1 MDRFRYPALALVGVV
16 VAGTLLWQAGAQT
29 TAPPLT
35 RYPYLQDMRTD
46 RVTIVWTMP
55 ELVESPVV
63 EYSTDQ
69 SFRQSVPAQILEIPP
84 GVTGLGI
91 PYYKYQVT
99 LTGLRP
105 GTEYFYR
112 VLLDGGELAPPEDLR
127 FRTAAPGP
135 FQFLAFGDSGT
146 GGDEQRR
153 LALLI
158 NRERPALVIHTGD
171 IAYPDGTFSEFRNN
185 HFAIYSPLMRRV
197 PFFPSPGNHEY
208 NTPAAIPYV
217 LLHTN
222 PTEGVPEPDQGRYY
236 SFDWGDVHFVSVDTN
251 APFARALEGRGQM
264 IRWLEEDLRR
274 TRRLWR
280 VVYFHHPVR
289 PTSNHEN
296 DPTSAQVRQHLEPIF
311 DRHDVQLIFG
321 GHEHNY
327 QQAAPRRGG
336 EFVGSGQGT
345 VNIITGGGG
354 AILYSVTPRP
364 GLVFG
369 FSDYHYLRCEVDGP
383 RLTIR
388 AIDIQD
394 RQQDQ
399 FTVTTP
405 PLLSRGGVVNAASF
419 STALA
424 PGSLISIF
432 GRRLSTEEAG
442 AGGLPLPSE
451 LGGTTV
457 TIGDRRLP
465 LLFVSRGQI
474 NAQIPFDVQG
484 SATLRVAYAGG
495 AAEVPITIS
504 DPAPAI
510 FSAGPDRPAVIH
522 SNGTLVSEAAPARPG
537 EVLTV
542 FLTGLGRPER
552 EIVAGTPAPASP
564 LISAR
569 GPIEALVGP
578 TAVTPSFAG
587 LTPGFAGLYQVN
599 LQVPAD
605 AASGSHGLRI
615 VARGIS
621 SNTVSLAVRR

>member
-1 MDRFRYPALALVGVV
+1 
-16 VAGTLLWQAGAQT
+16 
-29 TAPPLT
+29 
-35 RYPYLQDMRTD
+35 
-46 RVTIVWTMP
+46 MP
-55 ELVESPVV
+55 ELVESAIV

-69 SFRQSVPAQILEIPP
+69 SFQQSVPAQILEIPP
-84 GVTGLGI
+84 GVTALGI
-91 PYYKYQVT
+91 TYYKYHAT
-99 LTGLRP
+99 LTGLRS

-112 VLLDGGELAPPEDLR
+112 VLLDGAELAPPEDFR
-127 FRTAAPGP
+127 FRTASPGP

-146 GGDEQRR
+146 GGDDQRR

-185 HFAIYSPLMRRV
+185 HFAIYSLLMRRV

-208 NTPAAIPYV
+208 VTPAAMPYV
-217 LLHTN
+217 LLHAN
-222 PTEGVPEPDQGRYY
+222 PTDGVPEPDRGRFY
-236 SFDWGDVHFVSVDTN
+236 SFDWGDVHFVSLDTN
-251 APFARALEGRGQM
+251 TPFERALEGRGQM
-264 IRWLEEDLRR
+264 IRWLDEDLRR

-311 DRHDVQLIFG
+311 DRHDVQLIFS

-336 EFVGSGQGT
+336 QFVGPGQGT
-345 VNIITGGGG
+345 VNVITGGGG
-354 AILYSVTPRP
+354 GILYSLTPRP

-369 FSDYHYLRCEVDGP
+369 FSDYHYLRCDVDGP

-388 AIDIQD
+388 AIDIND

-399 FTVTTP
+399 VTLTTP
-405 PLLSRGGVVNAASF
+405 PLLTREGVVNAASF
-419 STALA
+419 TTALA

-432 GRRLSTEEAG
+432 GRMLSTDETG
-442 AGGLPLPSE
+442 AGRLPLPAE

-457 TIGDRRLP
+457 TIGERRLP
-465 LLFVSRGQI
+465 LLFVSRSQI
-474 NAQIPFDVQG
+474 NAQIPFDAQG
-484 SATLRVAYAGG
+484 PATLRVTYAGG
-495 AAEVPITIS
+495 SAEVPIAIS

-522 SNGTLVSEAAPARPG
+522 FNGTLVSDAAPARPG

-542 FLTGLGRPER
+542 FLTGLGRPDR

-569 GPIEALVGP
+569 GPIEAMVGP

-587 LTPGFAGLYQVN
+587 LTPGFTGLYQVN

-605 AASGSHGLRI
+605 AASGSNGLRI